1 MYINLNKTELLQEMN
16 DIMNDIIQ
24 IEIMIDVEHAEITVI
39 LILI

>member
-1 MYINLNKTELLQEMN
+1 MYINLNKTELLQE
-16 DIMNDIIQ
+16 MNDIIQ